1 MRACAALA
9 LVAGMTTPALV
20 RAQADPGPLLIP
32 YLASAT
38 HPEALDFAAARCDV
52 SREGSQMLCRF
63 RQVFLTP
70 ASLDPQVCAI
80 TTNGYDLPF
89 TKVDA
94 SHWRHE
100 ADAEG
105 DCGLVE
111 TTLLTADGGPR
122 WTMTVTQRATRNVD
136 APRCV
141 AAAEAP
147 EVYDW
152 RSVTRKLPCTSVIP
166 AAIER

>member
-1 MRACAALA
+1 MAVLA
-9 LVAGMTTPALV
+9 TAWVAHTS
-20 RAQADPGPLLIP
+20 AQAQDAGPRLIP

-52 SREGSQMLCRF
+52 SRDGSQMLCRF

-70 ASLDPQVCAI
+70 ASIGPQVCAI
-80 TTNGYDLPF
+80 TTNGYELPF
-89 TKVDA
+89 ARVDA
-94 SHWRHE
+94 AHWRHE
-100 ADAEG
+100 TEPEG
-105 DCGLVE
+105 DCGIVE

-122 WTMTVTQRATRNVD
+122 WTMTVTQRATKN
-136 APRCV
+136 AATERCI
-141 AAAEAP
+141 AAP
-147 EVYDW
+147 EPAEIYDW

>member
-1 MRACAALA
+1 MAVLAAA
-9 LVAGMTTPALV
+9 WGAPTG
-20 RAQADPGPLLIP
+20 AQAQDAGPLLIP

-70 ASLDPQVCAI
+70 ASVDPQVCAI
-80 TTNGYDLPF
+80 TTNGYELPF
-89 TKVDA
+89 ARVDA
-94 SHWRHE
+94 AHWRHE
-100 ADAEG
+100 TEPEG
-105 DCGLVE
+105 DCGIVE

-122 WTMTVTQRATRNVD
+122 WTMTVTQRATKN
-136 APRCV
+136 AGTERCI
-141 AAAEAP
+141 AAP
-147 EVYDW
+147 EPAEIYDW